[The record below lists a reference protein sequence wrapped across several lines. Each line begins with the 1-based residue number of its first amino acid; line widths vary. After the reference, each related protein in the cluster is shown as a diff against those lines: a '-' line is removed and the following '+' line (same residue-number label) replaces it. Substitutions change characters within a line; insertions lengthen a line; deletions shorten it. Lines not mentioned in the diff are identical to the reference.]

1 MKGTIDAVNDLAK
14 SAVNVLNEAKQLLD
28 NTANL
33 VIEAKKDF
41 GQIGE
46 LNFLLRILE
55 GDMKF
60 YYHFGHVS
68 TNLFFI
74 NFFVSEY
81 EATRVVA
88 AKNSLNDSINEQA
101 VKLEE
106 LDDAKNGADIHA
118 EALAKRVRIK
128 WSTVLSFLLVL

>member
-1 MKGTIDAVNDLAK
+1 MYQPIFSSL
-14 SAVNVLNEAKQLLD
+14 
-28 NTANL
+28 
-33 VIEAKKDF
+33 I
-41 GQIGE
+41 
-46 LNFLLRILE
+46 
-55 GDMKF
+55 
-60 YYHFGHVS
+60 
-68 TNLFFI
+68 
-74 NFFVSEY
+74 FFVSEY